1 MIQFSILE
9 KEFLSLDDELLSVKD
24 GEVGWKSG
32 GGKELEDGFHSLI
45 LRSVG
50 GEIDRND
57 LEGAVGD
64 VESFKERVVRD
75 A

>member
-1 MIQFSILE
+1 M
-9 KEFLSLDDELLSVKD
+9 
-24 GEVGWKSG
+24 GWKSG
-32 GGKELEDGFHSLI
+32 DGKELKDGFHSLI

-57 LEGAVGD
+57 LEGVVGD
-64 VESFKERVVRD
+64 VESFKGRMVRD